1 MKPAGY
7 KDLYFIEDN
16 ELDINTIIQTYKPKP
31 PVESETYS
39 IHWLA
44 IDGVQ
49 PDIPENP
56 SKNKK
61 EIIEAGDTGEEK
73 EGEDQEIQVGI
84 KHVLS
89 RELQLYYEKV
99 TKALM
104 GNNESLS
111 AAALSSL
118 SSDPVLHQLLPYLCQ
133 FISKQLIDNLKN
145 LRVLMMIMKMVYA
158 LLVNPK
164 IHLDH
169 YLHQIIPVVLTCL
182 VGKKLCAVP
191 TENHWELRDLA
202 AQIIG
207 YICNRWGRE
216 YTNLQPRIVKTLV
229 KSFLDLKK
237 PLTTHYGS
245 IVGLTKLG
253 PNTRQIIILP
263 NLPAYFKHLLPALSD
278 TENLLKRSEALMV
291 FRALLTACGLYMY
304 DSAVFYGETEKIL
317 MDQMEKVNSI
327 SPDIIGVKVD
337 ELKQFEV
344 NELLPMTKQYSILYD
359 LFGEDIFTYIPR
371 RQGDPGAEI
380 FL

>member
-1 MKPAGY
+1 MEPPYLCSLNQSLYGYSAKDKINFLRPAGF
-7 KDLYFIEDN
+7 KDLYFIEDK
-16 ELDINTIIQTYKPKP
+16 ELDINNVIESFNP
-31 PVESETYS
+31 PEPIDSETYS

-44 IDGVQ
+44 IDGIQ

-61 EIIEAGDTGEEK
+61 EIIESDNVGEEK
-73 EGEDQEIQVGI
+73 EGEEQDIQVGI

-145 LRVLMMIMKMVYA
+145 LRVLMMIMKMVHA

-169 YLHQIIPVVLTCL
+169 YLHQLIPVVLTCL
-182 VGKKLCAVP
+182 VGKKLCSIP
-191 TENHWELRDLA
+191 TENHWELRDMA
-202 AQIIG
+202 AQIIA

-229 KSFLDLKK
+229 HSFLDLKK

-253 PNTRQIIILP
+253 PNTRQLIILP
-263 NLPAYFKHLLPALSD
+263 NLPAYFKHLLPAMSQN
-278 TENLLKRSEALMV
+278 ENLLKRSEALMV
-291 FRALLTACGLYMY
+291 FQALLTASG
-304 DSAVFYGETEKIL
+304 
-317 MDQMEKVNSI
+317 
-327 SPDIIGVKVD
+327 
-337 ELKQFEV
+337 
-344 NELLPMTKQYSILYD
+344 
-359 LFGEDIFTYIPR
+359 
-371 RQGDPGAEI
+371 
-380 FL
+380 